1 MSALILSLTL
11 GPLYVMFCEHAHIT
25 ERICMRVT
33 IQTKSATRQRILE
46 VAAKLFAKKGWENAT
61 TRGIANAAGIATGT
75 LFNYFPSKESI
86 AGSLISEAL
95 TDAREEFANRHRGE
109 ESLEE
114 DLFSFIWTGL
124 RRLRPLRKF
133 LAPALETLL
142 SPIARFSPDHAGDSI
157 RTEHLEAVEQLI
169 VNHGITRPLSPVT
182 MQLYWTL
189 YLGVLAYWAADAS
202 PNQEDT
208 LAFLDQ
214 ASKLFVVALES
225 QSSQN
230 GDASEEKEKTNEP
243 ESE

>member
-1 MSALILSLTL
+1 
-11 GPLYVMFCEHAHIT
+11 
-25 ERICMRVT
+25 MRVT
-33 IQTKSATRQRILE
+33 LETKVATRQRILE
-46 VAAKLFAKKGWENAT
+46 ASAKLFARKGWENAT
-61 TRGIANAAGIATGT
+61 TRSIATAAGIAAGT

-95 TDAREEFANRHRGE
+95 TDAREEFANRRRGE

-142 SPIARFSPDHAGDSI
+142 SPLARFSSDHAGDSI
-157 RTEHLEAVEQLI
+157 RTEHLENVEQLI
-169 VNHGITRPLSPVT
+169 VSRGITRPLSPVT

-208 LAFLDQ
+208 LALLDQ
-214 ASKLFVVALES
+214 SLKLFVASLQN
-225 QSSQN
+225 QSPPN
-230 GDASEEKEKTNEP
+230 GDDRGEKEKINEP
-243 ESE
+243 ESQ